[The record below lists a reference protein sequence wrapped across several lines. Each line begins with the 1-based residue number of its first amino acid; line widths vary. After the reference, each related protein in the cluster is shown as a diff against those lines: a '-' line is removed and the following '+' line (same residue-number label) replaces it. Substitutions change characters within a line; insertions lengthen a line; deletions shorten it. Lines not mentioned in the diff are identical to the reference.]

1 MLPRIL
7 SAQFGLLDDGVL
19 VLNSVQSFRDAGF
32 LLRGF
37 TGAGRFIPTTLLFR
51 AIAFYFSGFDPQ
63 RWYIWQTIVLILIC
77 FGLAFIV
84 RRHFPGSLAMGIS
97 VFFFLASPTLI
108 ENFYTL
114 SKAEVPL
121 ILCMGGAILA
131 AGYYTSWVNRVMK
144 VFVVTLSFTCML
156 LSFGTKEIAL
166 ILPFIFLSWQAI
178 SWIYSRKDGG
188 YRDFLQSD
196 FILLSGSLVGGA
208 IYIILRQ
215 YILGLNDP
223 DTYAYV
229 GEYQL
234 FNPAK
239 MFFSFRNLL
248 GWLLRDYAYLL
259 PIFLASLFLKPLR
272 HPRLVFSTVR
282 WAIWMIAWLAIL
294 LPWGYLA
301 YYLLPFLFGAA
312 ILSGIVLGQ
321 MASLLRSDG
330 TSASTVESK
339 KLQFATLP
347 SNRNWI
353 RFLFATAVILAIPSA
368 INATAYATEQLTIDK
383 ANWQFVE
390 QVSKLPPNSR
400 LIINIPEEMEYFY
413 EIQLFIGRILDRPDI
428 QIKSYHVP
436 VEQKP
441 GQSIY
446 IASPY
451 FINQVL
457 PSVRSIDSKSVEKF
471 RQDLAPA
478 VQDLDIIYS
487 SRIEGP
493 ILDIGLHR
501 LLFFLDTGD
510 MMGYSARD
518 IVESTTLVYGWD
530 LWEYSP

>member
-1 MLPRIL
+1 
-7 SAQFGLLDDGVL
+7 
-19 VLNSVQSFRDAGF
+19 
-32 LLRGF
+32 
-37 TGAGRFIPTTLLFR
+37 
-51 AIAFYFSGFDPQ
+51 
-63 RWYIWQTIVLILIC
+63 
-77 FGLAFIV
+77 
-84 RRHFPGSLAMGIS
+84 
-97 VFFFLASPTLI
+97 
-108 ENFYTL
+108 
-114 SKAEVPL
+114 
-121 ILCMGGAILA
+121 
-131 AGYYTSWVNRVMK
+131 
-144 VFVVTLSFTCML
+144 
-156 LSFGTKEIAL
+156 
-166 ILPFIFLSWQAI
+166 
-178 SWIYSRKDGG
+178 
-188 YRDFLQSD
+188 
-196 FILLSGSLVGGA
+196 
-208 IYIILRQ
+208 
-215 YILGLNDP
+215 
-223 DTYAYV
+223 
-229 GEYQL
+229 
-234 FNPAK
+234 
-239 MFFSFRNLL
+239 
-248 GWLLRDYAYLL
+248 
-259 PIFLASLFLKPLR
+259 
-272 HPRLVFSTVR
+272 
-282 WAIWMIAWLAIL
+282 
-294 LPWGYLA
+294 
-301 YYLLPFLFGAA
+301 
-312 ILSGIVLGQ
+312 
-321 MASLLRSDG
+321 
-330 TSASTVESK
+330 
-339 KLQFATLP
+339 
-347 SNRNWI
+347 
-353 RFLFATAVILAIPSA
+353 LAIPSA